1 MVVGQCTPLQ
11 FFSVIGCGDMLTLI
25 LTRRAQVTVIL
36 CFYNEEWFAL
46 LRSVW
51 GVIMNSPEEIVDEIL
66 LVDDGST
73 MRHLGSLLD
82 EYLEALP
89 FLKVLSAL
97 SDARR
102 NYVSRRTEC

>member
-1 MVVGQCTPLQ
+1 M
-11 FFSVIGCGDMLTLI
+11 
-25 LTRRAQVTVIL
+25 QVTVIL

-89 FLKVLSAL
+89 FLKASCVVGCKIIMRMSLFCFVTYIQIV
-97 SDARR
+97 DAHTITLVIGRL
-102 NYVSRRTEC
+102 E